1 MDKLTRQELDEYED
15 AFKVFDKD
23 NDGSITVN
31 ELGIVMRRL
40 NMNPTDAELQDMVN
54 EVDTDGNGDIDLPE
68 FISLMARRMKQVD
81 QEEDLVEAFNIFNV
95 SGDGLIRPQVLQDVM
110 EVLGEKATKEEVD
123 MMMEIAVQ
131 GKDSINFD
139 EF

>member
-1 MDKLTRQELDEYED
+1 
-15 AFKVFDKD
+15 
-23 NDGSITVN
+23 
-31 ELGIVMRRL
+31 
-40 NMNPTDAELQDMVN
+40 MVN